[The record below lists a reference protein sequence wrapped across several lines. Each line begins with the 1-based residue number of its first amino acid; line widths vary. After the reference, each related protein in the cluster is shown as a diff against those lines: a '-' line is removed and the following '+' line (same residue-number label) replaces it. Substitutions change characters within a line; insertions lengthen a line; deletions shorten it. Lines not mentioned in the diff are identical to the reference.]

1 MDIKVIHN
9 IIDSTVDKIFA
20 CAAKNKI
27 ELSVDKET
35 LMKQVR
41 KAGERTDSVSFSLGN
56 IVCFSESKMQTFRK
70 ELYAMLADLA
80 NTLRKYKETFPQLN
94 AMAVI
99 KTLATIQV
107 KDPVTEA
114 EGTQQATPATGDT
127 KQPDVQKATQKKTQ
141 MGRKA
146 NEWLKKFNQ
155 LSVNSSKELQSG
167 NIGNAS
173 SEFFSLMAQMPKQDW
188 YQFFFK
194 V

>member
-1 MDIKVIHN
+1 MDIKVIYG
-9 IIDSTVDKIFA
+9 IIDSTVDKVFA
-20 CAAKNKI
+20 SAAKNKI

-35 LMKQVR
+35 LLKQVR
-41 KAGERTDSVSFSLGN
+41 KAGERTDYVAFSLGN

-80 NTLRKYKETFPQLN
+80 NTLRKYKETVPQLN

-114 EGTQQATPATGDT
+114 EGTDT

>member
-1 MDIKVIHN
+1 MDIKVIYG
-9 IIDSTVDKIFA
+9 IIDSTVDKVYA
-20 CAAKNKI
+20 SAAKNKI

-41 KAGERTDSVSFSLGN
+41 KAGERADPVAFSLGN
-56 IVCFSESKMQTFRK
+56 IIYFNESKMETFRN
-70 ELYAMLADLA
+70 ELYEILANLAD
-80 NTLRKYKETFPQLN
+80 TLRKYKGVFPQLN

-99 KTLATIQV
+99 KTLATIKV
-107 KDPVTEA
+107 NNPVTEA
-114 EGTQQATPATGDT
+114 DGTQQTAPATGDT
-127 KQPDVQKATQKKTQ
+127 KQPDVQKAEQKKTQ

-167 NIGNAS
+167 DIGNAS
-173 SEFFSLMAQMPKQDW
+173 SDFFSLIAQMPKQDW

-194 V
+194 T